1 VAVRVVMSFLERVA
15 GGEGGGIDTDII
27 TTGYA
32 SSQRDRI
39 WSLIEIIKDIQGE
52 DGAAKEDIV
61 RLASER
67 GLPTAKVNEDLERLK
82 RDGRIYE
89 KYDDKFRVA

>member
-1 VAVRVVMSFLERVA
+1 MSFLERVA